1 MQKTFELIHEEKWVE
16 ILQLD
21 ELNREIASQ
30 RVLNGFTALQPSF
43 PPTFKRTRQL
53 KINRAPS
60 LLLSSAVDSQKHVHG
75 TIQKQWNIK
84 LCKSRRN
91 VEEEEEEVESCPRFY
106 HPKRTPSYT
115 DRILYK
121 TMAAFKDHI
130 EPLFFESCEEA
141 LSSDHKPVSA
151 GFKLQLSEGERG
163 ILVHRSL
170 VGRTKKTAKG
180 TTNSSSPSRQGKAA
194 CTNLTLVFS
203 DLRGHDLEE
212 MDSSI
217 FGGLSDPYIVITSDP
232 PSLLMSGTK
241 ILNTPYNPGER
252 SKTIHRSLDPVWK
265 DPLKVTIASADLK
278 GLAANASILLSVWDE
293 DAMSKDDL
301 IGVMNIPF
309 RAIIEKH
316 LNGEQYVFDQHVY
329 SNSEVMGKVSGK
341 VSIGQS
347 KESLV
352 DIYNVLH
359 RQAVRDE
366 YMTLFEAKQ
375 EANAVNLGC
384 ACSLN

>member
-1 MQKTFELIHEEKWVE
+1 M
-16 ILQLD
+16 
-21 ELNREIASQ
+21 
-30 RVLNGFTALQPSF
+30 
-43 PPTFKRTRQL
+43 
-53 KINRAPS
+53 
-60 LLLSSAVDSQKHVHG
+60 
-75 TIQKQWNIK
+75 K
-84 LCKSRRN
+84 LCKSRRGF
-91 VEEEEEEVESCPRFY
+91 EEDDEEVLCSKFY
-106 HPKRTPSYT
+106 HPKRIPSYT

-151 GFKLQLSEGERG
+151 GFKLQLSRGEGG
-163 ILVHRSL
+163 ILVHRSV
-170 VGRTKKTAKG
+170 VGRKKNAKG
-180 TTNSSSPSRQGKAA
+180 KGQTNSSPSRQNVA
-194 CTNLTLVFS
+194 CTYKLTLVFS
-203 DLRGHDLEE
+203 DLKGHNLEE
-212 MDSSI
+212 MDASI

-241 ILNTPYNPGER
+241 ILDTLHHPGER
-252 SKTIHRSLDPVWK
+252 NKTIARSLDPVWK

-316 LNGEQYVFDQHVY
+316 LNGEQYIFDQHVY
-329 SNSEVMGKVSGK
+329 SNSEVMGKISGK
-341 VSIGQS
+341 VSISQS
-347 KESLV
+347 KESLL

-359 RQAVRDE
+359 RQAARDE

-375 EANAVNLGC
+375 EANAANLGC
-384 ACSLN
+384 VCSLT